1 MDYEHIIA
9 NGIYY
14 LSASDNIQNN
24 VLEFRQLL
32 SEDNYYGEYGRAGE
46 EVDLLEDLG
55 EIETPTGR
63 IIVWNN
69 LDLQHKVGR
78 LTVVTSDNEVKERK
92 KKGREKKGKPDA
104 MEVSTSPQPDLPSG
118 IRKILC
124 FFLVNPDRRIVST
137 KIVPEQQ
144 SVISLESAMEHRQN
158 LMNDRKYKASRD
170 AEDWESRTYTFC
182 EH

>member
-1 MDYEHIIA
+1 MNYEHIIA

-14 LSASDNIQNN
+14 ISASDNILNN
-24 VLEFRQLL
+24 VLEFRKLN
-32 SEDNYYGEYGRAGE
+32 SEESFYGEYGRAGE
-46 EVDLLEDLG
+46 EVDLVETLG
-55 EIETPTGR
+55 EIQTLTGR
-63 IIVWNN
+63 IIVWDNVE
-69 LDLQHKVGR
+69 LQHKVGR
-78 LTVVTSDNEVKERK
+78 LTVGVSGNEVKERK
-92 KKGREKKGKPDA
+92 KKGREPKKGKLDA
-104 MEVSTSPQPDLPSG
+104 IEASTSQPDLPSG

-124 FFLVNPDRRIVST
+124 FFLVSPDQRIVST
-137 KIVPEQQ
+137 KIVPVQQ